1 VGQGRENSKQF
12 LLDHPELL
20 AEIDRRVREHY
31 NLDPDGA
38 KIPAPAAEDSAED
51 KE

>member
-12 LLDHPELL
+12 LLDHPDLL
-20 AEIDRRVREHY
+20 AEIDRKVREHY

-38 KIPAPAAEDSAED
+38 KMPAPAQEEGVDE
-51 KE
+51 K